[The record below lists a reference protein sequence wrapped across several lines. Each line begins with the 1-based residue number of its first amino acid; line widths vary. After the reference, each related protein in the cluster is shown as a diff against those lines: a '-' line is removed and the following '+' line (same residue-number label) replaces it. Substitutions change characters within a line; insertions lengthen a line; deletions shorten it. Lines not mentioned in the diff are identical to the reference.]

1 MDLGEQPVSELDQ
14 TVAVVRLSDCIHLM
28 QADLVHANPAPDT
41 LGHPVSDV
49 LMYDPMDEW
58 TTVENRIILA
68 VGLSCGSPDF
78 DQLLHRA
85 SNSNAAAV
93 IVKAHG
99 APLEQLR
106 SAAVSHSLA
115 VLIAPD
121 NADWT
126 RLVALARASV
136 MGAAVDSVS
145 GVRLGDL
152 YAFANAAASITNGA
166 ASIVDP
172 LGRVLGY
179 STLPGQPID
188 ELRRVTTLSLQETTP
203 PAFDADFKIVYA
215 SAGAVLIPAVND
227 EMARLAL
234 AVRAGGE
241 LLGSIWVID
250 PGEVQREAALEA
262 LNRMAAL
269 AGLHMLHARSAS
281 DFGERRNGD
290 LIRTLMDDT
299 VHASFAA
306 AQLGLDADRGLAV
319 AAFSIVRPET
329 GSLESV
335 REIHRLLHLVTTVCN
350 IQFKTSHSALIG
362 SVVYA
367 LLPCQGT
374 TPRAVHRRV
383 AQEIGTY
390 AHTISTYPVI
400 ASVGGVAPR
409 VEDLPRSRSEA
420 LQTLQYLLHQH
431 SEMPGNNDGR
441 VSVTGLFEDHRIPL
455 NLLKIRAFIDDNG
468 LADLDDIATIQAH
481 DAEQQTDYLET
492 LRAYLTSNGNISA
505 MAARL
510 HVHNNTVRYRVG
522 RLVKDF
528 DLDLDDPQKRLWL
541 WLRLTTMDLTPKA
554 TPTQPGQAQNNAVE
568 APGP

>member
-1 MDLGEQPVSELDQ
+1 MDSREQPGAELDQ
-14 TVAVVRLSDCIHLM
+14 HAAVVRLSDCIQLM
-28 QADLVHANPAPDT
+28 QADLLHANPAPDN
-41 LGHPVSDV
+41 LAHPVSDV

-58 TTVENRIILA
+58 ISIEDRIILA

-99 APLEQLR
+99 ASLDELQ
-106 SAAVSHSLA
+106 SAAIRHSLA
-115 VLIAPD
+115 VLVAPD

-152 YAFANAAASITNGA
+152 YAFANAAASITSGA

-188 ELRRVTTLSLQETTP
+188 ELRRVTTLSLQEITP

-215 SAGAVLIPAVND
+215 SGTAVLIQGAED

-241 LLGSIWVID
+241 LLGSIWIID
-250 PGEVQREAALEA
+250 PGDDKRQTALEA
-262 LNRMAAL
+262 LNRMAPL

-306 AQLGLDADRGLAV
+306 AQLGLDAVQGLAV
-319 AAFSIVRPET
+319 AAFSINRPES

-350 IQFKTSHSALIG
+350 IQFKTSHPALIG

-367 LLPCQGT
+367 LLPCGGNS
-374 TPRAVHRRV
+374 PRTVHRRV
-383 AQEIGTY
+383 AQEIGAY
-390 AHTISTYPVI
+390 AHTISSYPIV
-400 ASVGGVAPR
+400 AAVGGIAPR
-409 VEDLPRSRSEA
+409 LEDLPRSRAEA
-420 LQTLQYLLHQH
+420 LQTQQYLLHQH
-431 SEMPGNNDGR
+431 TAAPGDTGGPA
-441 VSVTGLFEDHRIPL
+441 SVAGLYEEHRIPL
-455 NLLKIRAFIDDNG
+455 NLLKIGAFIDENG
-468 LADLDDIATIQAH
+468 LAGLDEIAKIQAH
-481 DAEQQTDYLET
+481 DAEQQTDYLDT
-492 LRAYLTSNGNISA
+492 LRAYLAFNGNIA
-505 MAARL
+505 TMAAHL
-510 HVHNNTVRYRVG
+510 HVHNNTVRYRVT
-522 RLVKDF
+522 RLAKDF
-528 DLDLDDPQKRLWL
+528 GLDLDDPQQRLWL
-541 WLRLTTMDLTPKA
+541 WLRLTTIDLA
-554 TPTQPGQAQNNAVE
+554 AAAVPP
-568 APGP
+568 APR

>member
-1 MDLGEQPVSELDQ
+1 MNPGEQPVVELGQ
-14 TVAVVRLSDCIHLM
+14 NAAVVRLSDCIQLM
-28 QADLVHANPAPDT
+28 QADLVHANPSPDN
-41 LGHPVSDV
+41 LAHPVSDV

-58 TTVENRIILA
+58 TSIEDRIILA

-99 APLEQLR
+99 ASLDQLR
-106 SAAVSHSLA
+106 SAAVRHSLA
-115 VLIAPD
+115 VLVAPD

-152 YAFANAAASITNGA
+152 YAFANAAASITSGA

-188 ELRRVTTLSLQETTP
+188 ELRRVTTLSLQEIKP

-215 SAGAVLIPAVND
+215 SGSAVLIPAAD
-227 EMARLAL
+227 EEMARLAL

-241 LLGSIWVID
+241 LLGSIWIID
-250 PGEVQREAALEA
+250 PGDDKRQTALEA
-262 LNRMAAL
+262 LNRMAPL

-299 VHASFAA
+299 AHASFAA
-306 AQLGLDADRGLAV
+306 AQLGLDAAQGLAV
-319 AAFSIVRPET
+319 AAFSISRPES

-335 REIHRLLHLVTTVCN
+335 REFHRLLHLVTTVCD

-367 LLPCQGT
+367 LLPGGGT
-374 TPRAVHRRV
+374 SPRAAHRRV
-383 AQEIGTY
+383 AQEIAAY
-390 AHTISTYPVI
+390 AHTISAYPII
-400 ASVGGVAPR
+400 AAVGGIAPR
-409 VEDLPRSRSEA
+409 LEDLPRSRAEA
-420 LQTLQYLLHQH
+420 LQTQQYLLHRH
-431 SEMPGNNDGR
+431 AAIPGDRGGPAA
-441 VSVTGLFEDHRIPL
+441 TAGLFEDHRVPL
-455 NLLKIRAFIDDNG
+455 NLLKIGAFIEHSG
-468 LADLDDIATIQAH
+468 LADLDDITRIQAH
-481 DAEQQTDYLET
+481 DADQQTDYLAT

-522 RLVKDF
+522 RLAKDF
-528 DLDLDDPQKRLWL
+528 DLDLEDPQQRLWL
-541 WLRLTTMDLTPKA
+541 WLRLTTMDL
-554 TPTQPGQAQNNAVE
+554 
-568 APGP
+568 APRAALPVPEQDGA

>member
-1 MDLGEQPVSELDQ
+1 MDKKEGRRGEPDLH
-14 TVAVVRLSDCIHLM
+14 TAVVRLSDCIQLM
-28 QADLVHANPAPDT
+28 QADLVHANPTPDN

-58 TTVENRIILA
+58 TSIDGRIILA
-68 VGLSCGSPDF
+68 VGLMCGSPDF

-99 APLEQLR
+99 APLEELR
-106 SAAVSHSLA
+106 SAAIRYDLA

-121 NADWT
+121 AADWT

-172 LGRVLGY
+172 LGRILGY

-188 ELRRVTTLSLQETTP
+188 ELRRVTTLSLQEIKP
-203 PAFDADFKIVYA
+203 PAFDADFKTVYA
-215 SAGAVLIPAVND
+215 SGGAVLIPGID
-227 EMARLAL
+227 EEMPRLAL

-241 LLGSIWVID
+241 LLGSIWIID
-250 PGEVQREAALEA
+250 PGEDKREAALEA
-262 LNRMAAL
+262 LDRMAPL

-290 LIRTLMDDT
+290 LIRTLMEDPG
-299 VHASFAA
+299 HAPFAA
-306 AQLGLDADRGLAV
+306 AQLGLESSGGLAV

-350 IQFKTSHSALIG
+350 VQFNTSHSALID

-367 LLPCQGT
+367 LLPSDGAT
-374 TPRAVHRRV
+374 SRATHRRV
-383 AQEIGTY
+383 VQEIGAY
-390 AHTISTYPVI
+390 GHTISSYPLI
-400 ASVGGVAPR
+400 AAVGGIAAR
-409 VEDLPRSRSEA
+409 VEELPVSRSQA
-420 LQTLQYLLHQH
+420 LQTLQYLLHQQ
-431 SEMPGNNDGR
+431 SARTNASGAEGP
-441 VSVTGLFEDHRIPL
+441 SVGLFEDYRIPL
-455 NLLKIRAFIDDNG
+455 NLLKIGAFINESG
-468 LADLDDIATIQAH
+468 FAELDDIAKIQAY
-481 DAEQQTDYLET
+481 DAEQQTDYLDT
-492 LRAYLTSNGNISA
+492 LRAYMATNGNISA

-510 HVHNNTVRYRVG
+510 HVHNNTVRYRIS
-522 RLVKDF
+522 RLAKDF

-541 WLRLTTMDLTPKA
+541 WLRLTTMDL
-554 TPTQPGQAQNNAVE
+554 AVE
-568 APGP
+568 AEWPSAPTAPR

>member
-1 MDLGEQPVSELDQ
+1 MDPQEQPVVELDQ
-14 TVAVVRLSDCIHLM
+14 NAALVRLSDCIQLM
-28 QADLVHANPAPDT
+28 QAGLVHANPAPDN
-41 LGHPVSDV
+41 LAHPVSDV

-58 TTVENRIILA
+58 TSIEDRIILA

-99 APLEQLR
+99 ASLEQLR
-106 SAAVSHSLA
+106 SAAVRHSLA
-115 VLIAPD
+115 VLVAPD
-121 NADWT
+121 TADWT

-152 YAFANAAASITNGA
+152 YAFANAAASITSGA

-188 ELRRVTTLSLQETTP
+188 ELRRVTTLSLQEIKP

-215 SAGAVLIPAVND
+215 SPGAVLIPEAD
-227 EMARLAL
+227 GEMARLAL

-241 LLGSIWVID
+241 LLGSIWILD
-250 PGEVQREAALEA
+250 PGESKRAASLEA
-262 LNRMAAL
+262 LTRMAPL

-290 LIRTLMDDT
+290 LIRTLLDDT

-306 AQLGLDADRGLAV
+306 AQLGLDAGPGLAV
-319 AAFSIVRPET
+319 AAFSINRPES
-329 GSLESV
+329 GGLESV

-350 IQFKTSHSALIG
+350 IQFSASHSALIG

-367 LLPCQGT
+367 LLPCGGT
-374 TPRAVHRRV
+374 SPRMAHRRV
-383 AQEIGTY
+383 AQEIAAY
-390 AHTISTYPVI
+390 AHTISSYPII
-400 ASVGGVAPR
+400 AAVGGIAPKLG
-409 VEDLPRSRSEA
+409 DLPRSRSEA
-420 LQTLQYLLHQH
+420 LQTQQYLVHRH
-431 SEMPGNNDGR
+431 PATPGG
-441 VSVTGLFEDHRIPL
+441 SGAGASAAGLFEDHRIPL
-455 NLLKIRAFIDDNG
+455 SLLKVGAFIADNG
-468 LADLDDIATIQAH
+468 LADLDEITKIQAH
-481 DAEQQTDYLET
+481 DADQQTDYLET

-522 RLVKDF
+522 RLAKDF
-528 DLDLDDPQKRLWL
+528 DLDLDDPQQRLWL
-541 WLRLTTMDLTPKA
+541 WLRLTTMDLA
-554 TPTQPGQAQNNAVE
+554 PTA
-568 APGP
+568 APAAP

>member
-1 MDLGEQPVSELDQ
+1 
-14 TVAVVRLSDCIHLM
+14 M
-28 QADLVHANPAPDT
+28 QADLVHANPAPDN
-41 LGHPVSDV
+41 LAHPVSDV

-58 TTVENRIILA
+58 TSIEDRIILA

-99 APLEQLR
+99 TSLEQLR
-106 SAAVSHSLA
+106 SAAVRHSLA
-115 VLIAPD
+115 VLVAPD
-121 NADWT
+121 NTDWT

-136 MGAAVDSVS
+136 MGAAADSVS

-188 ELRRVTTLSLQETTP
+188 ELRRVTTLSLQEIKP

-215 SAGAVLIPAVND
+215 SARAVLIPAAD
-227 EMARLAL
+227 EELARLAL

-241 LLGSIWVID
+241 LLGSIWIID
-250 PGEVQREAALEA
+250 PGDDNREAALEA
-262 LNRMAAL
+262 LNRMAPL

-306 AQLGLDADRGLAV
+306 AQLGLDADHGLAV

-367 LLPCQGT
+367 LLPCEGT
-374 TPRAVHRRV
+374 GPRAVHRRV
-383 AQEIGTY
+383 VQEIGAY
-390 AHTISTYPVI
+390 AHTISSYPII
-400 ASVGGVAPR
+400 AAVGGIAPR
-409 VEDLPRSRSEA
+409 VEDLPRSRAEA
-420 LQTLQYLLHQH
+420 LQTLQYLFHRH
-431 SEMPGNNDGR
+431 SAMPGDGGGR
-441 VSVTGLFEDHRIPL
+441 VSATGLFEDHRIPL
-455 NLLKIRAFIDDNG
+455 NLLKIGAFIDVNG
-468 LADLDDIATIQAH
+468 FADLDDIAKIQAH

-492 LRAYLTSNGNISA
+492 LRAYLTSNGNIST

-522 RLVKDF
+522 RLAKDF
-528 DLDLDDPQKRLWL
+528 DLDLDDPQQRLWL
-541 WLRLTTMDLTPKA
+541 WLRLTTMDLTPQAK
-554 TPTQPGQAQNNAVE
+554 PTMPK
-568 APGP
+568 

>member
-1 MDLGEQPVSELDQ
+1 MDSAEQHRAEPDQ
-14 TVAVVRLSDCIHLM
+14 NAAAVRLSDCIQLI
-28 QADLVHANPAPDT
+28 QADLVHANPTPEN

-58 TTVENRIILA
+58 TSIDGRIILA
-68 VGLSCGSPDF
+68 VGTTCGSPDF

-99 APLEQLR
+99 ASLEQLR
-106 SAAVSHSLA
+106 SAAVRNSLA
-115 VLIAPD
+115 VLVAPD

-152 YAFANAAASITNGA
+152 YAFANAAASITSGA

-179 STLPGQPID
+179 STLPGRPID
-188 ELRRVTTLSLQETTP
+188 ELRRVTTLSLQETKP
-203 PAFDADFKIVYA
+203 PAFDTDFKIVYA
-215 SAGAVLIPAVND
+215 SAEAVLIPAVDD

-234 AVRAGGE
+234 AVRFGGE
-241 LLGSIWVID
+241 LLGSIWIID
-250 PGEVQREAALEA
+250 PGDDKREAALDA
-262 LNRMAAL
+262 LDRTAPL

-299 VHASFAA
+299 IHASFAA
-306 AQLGLDADRGLAV
+306 AQLGLDPAHGLAV

-350 IQFKTSHSALIG
+350 LQFNTSHSALIG

-367 LLPCQGT
+367 LLPCEGT
-374 TPRAVHRRV
+374 TPGPC
-383 AQEIGTY
+383 IG
-390 AHTISTYPVI
+390 A
-400 ASVGGVAPR
+400 
-409 VEDLPRSRSEA
+409 
-420 LQTLQYLLHQH
+420 
-431 SEMPGNNDGR
+431 
-441 VSVTGLFEDHRIPL
+441 
-455 NLLKIRAFIDDNG
+455 
-468 LADLDDIATIQAH
+468 
-481 DAEQQTDYLET
+481 
-492 LRAYLTSNGNISA
+492 
-505 MAARL
+505 
-510 HVHNNTVRYRVG
+510 
-522 RLVKDF
+522 
-528 DLDLDDPQKRLWL
+528 
-541 WLRLTTMDLTPKA
+541 
-554 TPTQPGQAQNNAVE
+554 
-568 APGP
+568 

>member
-1 MDLGEQPVSELDQ
+1 MDPREQPVAELDQ
-14 TVAVVRLSDCIHLM
+14 NPAVVRLSDCIQLM
-28 QADLVHANPAPDT
+28 QADLVHANPAPDN

-58 TTVENRIILA
+58 TSIEDRIILA

-99 APLEQLR
+99 APLEKLR
-106 SAAVSHSLA
+106 AAAVSHSLA
-115 VLIAPD
+115 VLVAPD
-121 NADWT
+121 DADWT

-136 MGAAVDSVS
+136 MGASVDSVS

-215 SAGAVLIPAVND
+215 SAGAVLIPGVDD
-227 EMARLAL
+227 EMPRLAL

-241 LLGSIWVID
+241 LLGSIWIID
-250 PGEVQREAALEA
+250 PGEDRRGAALDA

-306 AQLGLDADRGLAV
+306 AQLGLDADHGLAV
-319 AAFSIVRPET
+319 AAFSLVRPET

-362 SVVYA
+362 AVVYA

-383 AQEIGTY
+383 AQEIGAY

-400 ASVGGVAPR
+400 AAVGGIAPR

-420 LQTLQYLLHQH
+420 LQTLQYLFHQH
-431 SEMPGNNDGR
+431 SAPDKNGVG
-441 VSVTGLFEDHRIPL
+441 VSATGLFEDHRIPL
-455 NLLKIRAFIDDNG
+455 NLLKIGAFIDDNG
-468 LADLDDIATIQAH
+468 LADLDEIAKIQAH
-481 DAEQQTDYLET
+481 DAEQQTDYVET
-492 LRAYLTSNGNISA
+492 LRAYLASNGNISA

-522 RLVKDF
+522 RLAKDF
-528 DLDLDDPQKRLWL
+528 DLDLDDPQQRLWL
-541 WLRLTTMDLTPKA
+541 WLRLTTMELAPAPTPRV
-554 TPTQPGQAQNNAVE
+554 P
-568 APGP
+568 

>member
-1 MDLGEQPVSELDQ
+1 MDMKEGRRGEPDLQA
-14 TVAVVRLSDCIHLM
+14 AVVRLSDCIQLM
-28 QADLVHANPAPDT
+28 QADLVHANPTPDN

-58 TTVENRIILA
+58 TSIDGRIILA
-68 VGLSCGSPDF
+68 VGLKCGSPDF

-99 APLEQLR
+99 APLEELR
-106 SAAVSHSLA
+106 SAAIRYDLA

-121 NADWT
+121 AADWT

-166 ASIVDP
+166 VSIVDP
-172 LGRVLGY
+172 LGRILGY

-188 ELRRVTTLSLQETTP
+188 ELRRVTTLSLQEIKP
-203 PAFDADFKIVYA
+203 PAFDADFKTVYA
-215 SAGAVLIPAVND
+215 SGGAVLIPGINE

-241 LLGSIWVID
+241 LLGSIWIID
-250 PGEVQREAALEA
+250 PGEDKREAALEA
-262 LNRMAAL
+262 LDRMAPL

-290 LIRTLMDDT
+290 LIRTLMEDPG
-299 VHASFAA
+299 HAPFAA
-306 AQLGLDADRGLAV
+306 AQLGLESSGGLAV

-350 IQFKTSHSALIG
+350 VQFNTSHSALID

-367 LLPCQGT
+367 LLPSDGAT
-374 TPRAVHRRV
+374 SRAIHRRV
-383 AQEIGTY
+383 VQEISAYG
-390 AHTISTYPVI
+390 HTISSYPII
-400 ASVGGVAPR
+400 AAVGSIAAR
-409 VEDLPRSRSEA
+409 VEELPGSRSEA
-420 LQTLQYLLHQH
+420 LQTLQYLLHQQ
-431 SEMPGNNDGR
+431 STKPTAASAS
-441 VSVTGLFEDHRIPL
+441 SVGLFEDYRIPL
-455 NLLKIRAFIDDNG
+455 NLLKIGAFISESG
-468 LADLDDIATIQAH
+468 FGELDDIARIQAY
-481 DAEQQTDYLET
+481 DAEQQTDYLDT
-492 LRAYLTSNGNISA
+492 LRAYMASNGNISA

-510 HVHNNTVRYRVG
+510 HVHNNTVRYRIS
-522 RLVKDF
+522 RLAKDF
-528 DLDLDDPQKRLWL
+528 DLDLDDAQKRLWL
-541 WLRLTTMDLTPKA
+541 WLRLATMDLE
-554 TPTQPGQAQNNAVE
+554 VE
-568 APGP
+568 AERPAGTPDLIN

>member
-1 MDLGEQPVSELDQ
+1 MDMKEGRRGEPDLQA
-14 TVAVVRLSDCIHLM
+14 AVVRLSDCIQLM
-28 QADLVHANPAPDT
+28 QADLVHANPTPDN

-58 TTVENRIILA
+58 TSIDGRIILA
-68 VGLSCGSPDF
+68 VGLKCGSPDF

-99 APLEQLR
+99 APLEELR
-106 SAAVSHSLA
+106 SAAIRYDLA

-121 NADWT
+121 AADWT

-166 ASIVDP
+166 VSIVDP
-172 LGRVLGY
+172 LGRILGY

-188 ELRRVTTLSLQETTP
+188 ELRRVTTLSLQEIKP
-203 PAFDADFKIVYA
+203 PAFDADFKTVYA
-215 SAGAVLIPAVND
+215 SGGAVLIPGINE

-241 LLGSIWVID
+241 LLGSIWIID
-250 PGEVQREAALEA
+250 PGEDKREAALEA
-262 LNRMAAL
+262 LDRMAPL

-290 LIRTLMDDT
+290 LIRTLMEDPG
-299 VHASFAA
+299 HAPFAA
-306 AQLGLDADRGLAV
+306 AQLGLESSGGLAV

-350 IQFKTSHSALIG
+350 VQFNTSHSALID

-367 LLPCQGT
+367 LLPSDGAT
-374 TPRAVHRRV
+374 SRAIHRRV
-383 AQEIGTY
+383 VQEISAYG
-390 AHTISTYPVI
+390 HTISSYPII
-400 ASVGGVAPR
+400 AAVGSIAAR
-409 VEDLPRSRSEA
+409 VEKLPGSRSEA
-420 LQTLQYLLHQH
+420 LQTLQYLLHQQ
-431 SEMPGNNDGR
+431 STKPTAASAS
-441 VSVTGLFEDHRIPL
+441 SVGLFEDYRIPL
-455 NLLKIRAFIDDNG
+455 NLLKIGAFISESG
-468 LADLDDIATIQAH
+468 FGELDDIARIQAY
-481 DAEQQTDYLET
+481 DAEQQTDYLDT
-492 LRAYLTSNGNISA
+492 LRAYMASNGNISA

-510 HVHNNTVRYRVG
+510 HVHNNTVRYRIS
-522 RLVKDF
+522 RLAKDF
-528 DLDLDDPQKRLWL
+528 DLDLDDAQKRLWL
-541 WLRLTTMDLTPKA
+541 WLRLATMDLE
-554 TPTQPGQAQNNAVE
+554 VE
-568 APGP
+568 AERPAGTPDLIN

>member
-1 MDLGEQPVSELDQ
+1 MDSGEQPAAELDQ
-14 TVAVVRLSDCIHLM
+14 TTVVRLSDCIQLM
-28 QADLVHANPAPDT
+28 QADLVHANPAPDN
-41 LGHPVSDV
+41 LAHPVSDV

-58 TTVENRIILA
+58 TNIEGRIILA

-99 APLEQLR
+99 ASLEQLR
-106 SAAVSHSLA
+106 SAAVRHSLA
-115 VLIAPD
+115 VLVAPD
-121 NADWT
+121 HADWT

-152 YAFANAAASITNGA
+152 YAFANAAASITSGA

-188 ELRRVTTLSLQETTP
+188 ELRRVTTLSLQETKP

-215 SAGAVLIPAVND
+215 AAGAVLIPAADD

-241 LLGSIWVID
+241 LLGSIWIID
-250 PGEVQREAALEA
+250 PGDARRESAMEA
-262 LNRMAAL
+262 LNRMAPL

-290 LIRTLMDDT
+290 LIRTLLDDT
-299 VHASFAA
+299 VHAAFAA
-306 AQLGLDADRGLAV
+306 AQLGLGSARGLAV
-319 AAFSIVRPET
+319 AAFSINRPES

-350 IQFKTSHSALIG
+350 IQFSTSHSALVG
-362 SVVYA
+362 STVYA
-367 LLPCQGT
+367 LLPCEGT
-374 TPRAVHRRV
+374 SPRTVHRRV
-383 AQEIGTY
+383 AQEIGAY
-390 AHTISTYPVI
+390 AHTISSYPVV
-400 ASVGGVAPR
+400 AAVGGIAPR
-409 VEDLPRSRSEA
+409 LEDLPRSRSEA
-420 LQTLQYLLHQH
+420 LQTQQYLLHRHQAV
-431 SEMPGNNDGR
+431 PGMKGAQA
-441 VSVTGLFEDHRIPL
+441 SAAGLFEDHRVPL
-455 NLLKIRAFIDDNG
+455 NLLKIGAFIDDNG
-468 LADLDDIATIQAH
+468 LADLDEIANIQAH
-481 DAEQQTDYLET
+481 DSEQQTDYLET

-522 RLVKDF
+522 RLAKDF
-528 DLDLDDPQKRLWL
+528 DLDLEDPQKRLWL
-541 WLRLTTMDLTPKA
+541 WLRLTTMELTPPA
-554 TPTQPGQAQNNAVE
+554 
-568 APGP
+568 APKSRPME